1 MPLVGKLLAETA
13 LTLGITEEEAKR
25 DALLAAQWTKTY
37 VTVEHLAGVALFLCS
52 DGAANLS
59 GVSLPVDRGVDCC
72 MNVKPKYGA
81 GRRTAKH
88 KGVNLA
94 LQGGG
99 AHGAFTWGVLDR
111 LFEDDRVWIDA
122 ISGTSAGA
130 MNAVVAAH
138 GMHENGA
145 EGARQRLEEFWKK
158 VSETAR
164 LSPMQRTPW
173 ARATGDWSLDHSPGY
188 QMMAIMQRVASPYDV
203 NPFRVDPLR
212 DIVDNLVDFERVRCC
227 EDMGVFISATN
238 VETGRVKVFPR
249 DQITLDV
256 TMASACLPYLYQAVE
271 IDGVPYWD
279 GGYMGNP
286 PLFPFFHSS
295 PSNDIVIVQIN
306 PVLRE
311 GTPRGAAEIQNRIN
325 EITFNSSMLHELR
338 AIDFVRRLIDAGHLD
353 GETYR
358 RMNVHIIHSRKRMR
372 HLDASSK
379 LNAEWAFLTH
389 LFEIGRDTAGRW
401 LEDHFED
408 LGQRSSVDIRQM
420 FDGLAVLPDL

>member
-1 MPLVGKLLAETA
+1 M
-13 LTLGITEEEAKR
+13 AKK
-25 DALLAAQWTKTY
+25 QT
-37 VTVEHLAGVALFLCS
+37 
-52 DGAANLS
+52 
-59 GVSLPVDRGVDCC
+59 RG
-72 MNVKPKYGA
+72 P
-81 GRRTAKH
+81 GRRNAGH

-99 AHGAFTWGVLDR
+99 AHGAYTWGVLDK

-145 EGARQRLEEFWKK
+145 EGARQKLAEFWRE
-158 VSETAR
+158 VSDTAR
-164 LSPMQRTPW
+164 TSPLQRTPW
-173 ARATGDWSLDHSPGY
+173 ARATGDWSLDNSPGY
-188 QMMAIMQRVASPYDV
+188 MWMNMLQRMASPYDF
-203 NPFRVDPLR
+203 NPFQIDPLR
-212 DIVDNLVDFERVRCC
+212 EIVERIVDFDKVRLCT
-227 EDMGVFISATN
+227 DMGVFLSATN
-238 VETGRVKVFPR
+238 VETGRVKVFER
-249 DQITLDV
+249 GEITADV

-295 PSNDIVIVQIN
+295 PSSDILIVQIN

-311 GTPRGAAEIQNRIN
+311 GTPKSAAEIQNRIN
-325 EITFNSSMLHELR
+325 EITFNSALQHELR
-338 AIDFVRRLIDAGHLD
+338 AIDFVRRLLDAGQLD
-353 GETYR
+353 PERYR
-358 RMNVHIIHSRKRMR
+358 RMHVHIIHARKQMR

-401 LEDHFED
+401 LDNHFDD
-408 LGQRSSVDIRQM
+408 LGTCSSVDIRQM
-420 FDGLAVLPDL
+420 FEGFSVLPET